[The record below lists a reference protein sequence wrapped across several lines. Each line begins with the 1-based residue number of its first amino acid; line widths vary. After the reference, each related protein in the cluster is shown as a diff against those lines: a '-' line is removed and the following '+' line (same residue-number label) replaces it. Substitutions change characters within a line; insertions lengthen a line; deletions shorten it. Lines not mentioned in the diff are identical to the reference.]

1 MLSAMD
7 SADFLRLFTYD
18 VWANR
23 EALASIRSAGQQDR
37 PAKLLAHIIAGNWLW
52 LSRMRREKSPMDVWP
67 ELSLEQCAAE
77 ISKLEDEW
85 QKFLRT
91 ADLSVQS
98 GYQNSK
104 GEKFSSRN
112 SDILMHVVM
121 HGAYH
126 RGQIAAAIRAAGSE
140 PAYTDFIHCI
150 RQGFVA

>member
-1 MLSAMD
+1 MD
-7 SADFLRLFTYD
+7 SSDLLRLFTYD
-18 VWANR
+18 AWANR
-23 EALASIRSAGQQDR
+23 EALASIRNAAAQRER
-37 PAKLLAHIIAGNWLW
+37 PTKMLAHIIAGNWLW

-77 ISKLEDEW
+77 ISKLETEW
-85 QKFLRT
+85 KTFLSRLDLT
-91 ADLSVQS
+91 AQAS
-98 GYQNSK
+98 YQNSQ
-104 GEKFSSRN
+104 GEKFSSRQA
-112 SDILMHVVM
+112 DILMHVVM

>member
-1 MLSAMD
+1 MD
-7 SADFLRLFTYD
+7 SADLQRLLAYD
-18 VWANR
+18 AWANR
-23 EALASIRSAGQQDR
+23 EALASMRSAGQR
-37 PAKLLAHIIAGNWLW
+37 ERAAKLLAHIIAGNWLW

-77 ISKLEDEW
+77 ISKLEDDW

-91 ADLSVQS
+91 ADLSAQS
-98 GYQNSK
+98 SYQNSK
-104 GEKFSSRN
+104 GEKFSSRQA
-112 SDILMHVVM
+112 DILMHVVM

>member
-1 MLSAMD
+1 M
-7 SADFLRLFTYD
+7 
-18 VWANR
+18 
-23 EALASIRSAGQQDR
+23 
-37 PAKLLAHIIAGNWLW
+37 LAHIIAGNWLW

-77 ISKLEDEW
+77 ISRLGDEW

-104 GEKFSSRN
+104 GEQFSSRN
-112 SDILMHVVM
+112 GDILMHVVM

-126 RGQIAAAIRAAGSE
+126 RGQIAAAVRAAGSE

-150 RQGFVA
+150 REGFMA

>member
-1 MLSAMD
+1 MD
-7 SADFLRLFTYD
+7 SSDLLRLFTYD

-23 EALASIRSAGQQDR
+23 EALTSIRSAGEPER

-67 ELSLEQCAAE
+67 ELTPEQCAAE
-77 ISKLEDEW
+77 IAKLESEW
-85 QKFLRT
+85 KTFLSRLDLT
-91 ADLSVQS
+91 AQAS
-98 GYQNSK
+98 YQNSK
-104 GEKFSSRN
+104 GDNFSSRN

-150 RQGFVA
+150 RQGFLA

>member
-1 MLSAMD
+1 MENT
-7 SADFLRLFTYD
+7 DFLRLFTYD
-18 VWANR
+18 AWANR
-23 EALASIRSAGQQDR
+23 EALASIRSAGEPER

-98 GYQNSK
+98 SYQNSK
-104 GEKFSSRN
+104 GEQFSSRN
-112 SDILMHVVM
+112 GDILMHVVV

-126 RGQIAAAIRAAGSE
+126 RGQIAAAVRSSGSE

-150 RQGFVA
+150 REGFMA